1 MGATNFWGTDGQYK
15 YLHRWIKNQCG
26 KAYSCEQSDNTC
38 KGKFEW
44 SNKSGDYLKDTS
56 DWAQLCRSH
65 HRRHDNAVETHAILQ
80 PKTHCKN
87 GHKFTDENTRVV
99 NTGRGRTAKRCLNCR
114 TEYLRIQWLRRKEA
128 MQ

>member
-26 KAYSCEQSDNTC
+26 KAGHCEQSDDTC
-38 KGKFEW
+38 KGRFEW
-44 SNKSGDYLKDTS
+44 SNKSGDYMKDTR

-87 GHKFTDENTRVV
+87 GHEFTDESVRVYI
-99 NTGRGRTAKRCLNCR
+99 NNAGKEFRRCFICR
-114 TEYLRIQWLRRKEA
+114 KEYLRIQYLKKISVEA
-128 MQ
+128 